1 MKRKLI
7 SQMRNE
13 WRSNVWMSVELIVVG
28 VVLFGI
34 LGYFVTFAYIH
45 KPPKGID
52 FTDVYVGTIGWI
64 QPTSASYKQYPDSV
78 IYNYKTDLEMLK
90 ANLSGNPYVESVGT
104 VKNAIP
110 YNYNYHGVA
119 I

>member
-28 VVLFGI
+28 VVLFVI
-34 LGYFVTFAYIH
+34 FEIFAVLAYIH
-45 KPPKGID
+45 EPPKGID
-52 FTDVYVGTIGWI
+52 FSDIYIGRIGWVDK
-64 QPTSASYKQYPDSV
+64 SSSSFSQYPDSLH
-78 IYNYKTDLEMLK
+78 NYTTDLEMLK

-104 VKNAIP
+104 GNNAIP
-110 YNYNYHGVA
+110 YNYN
-119 I
+119 